1 MDSKT
6 LTENLSSRLDVS
18 IDTVNSLIDSFSKTM
33 GDVASENIGVT
44 IPNFGVFEPKF
55 RQERISV
62 HPATGKKL
70 LIPPRVS
77 LTFKSSPV
85 LKQKLNNGK

>member
-1 MDSKT
+1 MESKT
-6 LTENLSSRLDVS
+6 ITETLSSRLDVS
-18 IDTVNSLIDSFSKTM
+18 IETITSLIDSFSHIM
-33 GDVASENIGVT
+33 GTIASENMGVT
-44 IPNFGVFEPKF
+44 ITNFGVFEPKF

-77 LTFKSSPV
+77 LSFKSSPV
-85 LKQKLNNGK
+85 LKQRLNHGK